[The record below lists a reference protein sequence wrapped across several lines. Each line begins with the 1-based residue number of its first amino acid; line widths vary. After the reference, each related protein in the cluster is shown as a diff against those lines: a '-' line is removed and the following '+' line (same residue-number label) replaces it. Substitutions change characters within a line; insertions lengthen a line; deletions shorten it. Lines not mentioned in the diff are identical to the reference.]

1 MGGLVSRLQTIESG
15 DEFWRILSDQNFQDV
30 KGKPDDVEKLKNV
43 LFFEPNTS
51 IRRVVTIGTPHRGSD
66 YSNDYTQWLARKV
79 IKLPTTITDTG
90 YSLARQNPNLFR
102 DTDLLTTNTS
112 IDSLSPNSP
121 IFRSCC
127 EPDGHLGFVT
137 TTSSASSPT
146 RASSTACPAVLTVSS
161 VSKVPTWMTSIA
173 RLWSNRSIK
182 RSIGHREPS
191 WKYGAFCENI
201 LRWFETKCVGP
212 IATTNISSK
221 RRIVGGRG

>member
-1 MGGLVSRLQTIESG
+1 MREDLAKLKMQARSAGLSPALEQMVLVGHSMGGLVSRLQTIESG

-102 DTDLLTTNTS
+102 DTDS
-112 IDSLSPNSP
+112 
-121 IFRSCC
+121 
-127 EPDGHLGFVT
+127 
-137 TTSSASSPT
+137 
-146 RASSTACPAVLTVSS
+146 
-161 VSKVPTWMTSIA
+161 
-173 RLWSNRSIK
+173 
-182 RSIGHREPS
+182 
-191 WKYGAFCENI
+191 
-201 LRWFETKCVGP
+201 
-212 IATTNISSK
+212 
-221 RRIVGGRG
+221 